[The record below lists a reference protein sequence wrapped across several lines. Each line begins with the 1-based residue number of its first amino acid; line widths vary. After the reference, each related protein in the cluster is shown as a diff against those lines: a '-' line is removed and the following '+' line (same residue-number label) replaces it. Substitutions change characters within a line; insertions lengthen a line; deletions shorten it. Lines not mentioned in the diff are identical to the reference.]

1 MGWVAPSVPL
11 PTCILTDTDCL
22 PPYFMLVQTI
32 KCMIVICVLC
42 VCHTLVGQCYELNE
56 LYELTV
62 VGLNI
67 EHCTVVGS
75 VCLSVRIQNLTYHPT
90 NDTTYLTGNE
100 GQNNCAVFSPLQS

>member
-42 VCHTLVGQCYELNE
+42 VCHTLVGQCYEL
-56 LYELTV
+56 Y
-62 VGLNI
+62 
-67 EHCTVVGS
+67 EHCSFARFAALDVRDGKLVKMIVTRHCLLCSGS
-75 VCLSVRIQNLTYHPT
+75 K
-90 NDTTYLTGNE
+90 
-100 GQNNCAVFSPLQS
+100 